1 MISTLK
7 KINFLITKSQRKKLA
22 ILTFLLFVG
31 MIFEVFG
38 LGILIPTLSI
48 ILDPEFIDKTPLFL
62 TIRNYFPYVS
72 DKNFTYFFLIFIVL
86 VYFLKSLFMIFLL
99 FKQNRFLTNT
109 VTFISNSLF
118 SSYMSQ
124 PYRFYLNRN
133 GSELLKNIQIEI
145 GFFFNFLKSL
155 ISLVIEGGFIL
166 AILLTLI
173 YIEPF
178 GAISIGIFYGVLS
191 VVFLSFTKHK
201 LNIWGKTRQS
211 IDKQLTKIAL
221 EGLGGIKDLI
231 ILGKTSFYIENFSKI
246 NYLRS
251 RLTSNQSTL
260 SQIPRFYLEFISI
273 LGLISFMILLIIQG
287 EDPDSIITII
297 GVFVAATFRM
307 IPSLNKIIAA
317 TQSIKYNQNSL
328 NLIYDEIRLFSNIN
342 NQYHLNDNFKFK
354 NEIEFD
360 KLYFGF
366 SKDKIVLSNIN
377 LKIKYGQTVGLIG
390 ESGSG
395 KSTLVDLI
403 IGLHEPNSG
412 KILIDGDSNLHSTQD
427 WRQNIGYVSQ
437 SIFLIDDSIKKNI
450 ALGVPEN
457 EINNSRIEEVLT
469 QVQLS
474 RYIKDLKFGIETKVG
489 ERGVQLSGGQKQ
501 RIGIARALYNQPNI
515 LILDEA
521 TSALDSETEKEV
533 MESINNL
540 KGDKT
545 IIIIAHKM
553 TTLSNCD
560 IVLEIKNKS
569 ISKIR

>member
-7 KINFLITKSQRKKLA
+7 KINFLITKSQRKGLA

-48 ILDPEFIDKTPLFL
+48 ILDPEFIDKTPLLL

-109 VTFISNSLF
+109 VTYISNSLF

-145 GFFFNFLKSL
+145 NYFFNFLMSL

-166 AILLTLI
+166 AILLTLV

-307 IPSLNKIIAA
+307 IPSLNKIMAA

-427 WRQNIGYVSQ
+427 WRHNIGYVSQ

-450 ALGVPEN
+450 AFGVPEN

-489 ERGVQLSGGQKQ
+489 ERGVQLSGGQRQ
-501 RIGIARALYNQPNI
+501 RIGIARALYNQTNI

-545 IIIIAHKM
+545 IFIIAHKM